1 MAEISWDAISTFIGE
16 RFTIVL
22 LCLNFVVALTII
34 FLERRNPSATL
45 AWIMILILLPVFGII
60 IYIFLGQNFTKA
72 KMFRMS
78 KSEQM
83 VTTNSLLNQ
92 KKAMDEGT
100 FDYASKE
107 GAKWK
112 DLVMFNHNYAAAYY
126 TKDNEVEI
134 FSDGREFFKKY
145 VDDIRKAKKSI
156 KVQYFIVK
164 SDFFG
169 KYILNELVEKAKEGV
184 EVRFLMDAL
193 GSRTMTAGRLKEFE
207 EAGGKYALFF
217 PPRFK
222 YLTLKL
228 NYRNHR
234 KVTIIDEK
242 IGYTGGFNVAKEYI
256 GKKKKFGYWRDT
268 HLRIEGDAVNDLNI
282 RFLLD
287 WRFASH
293 EKVDIEPVKLFKP
306 DKVHKNEM
314 GRGAAMQVI
323 SSGPDTA
330 KQEIKAAFMKI
341 IANAK
346 KYIYIQTPYFVLD
359 ESLKD
364 ALTIAA
370 HSGVDVKVMI
380 PEISDHMFVK
390 SANRAYAGDILE
402 ASGSVYVY
410 RKGFL
415 HAKMLVADDEV
426 VTFGSSNFD
435 KRSFKL
441 NFETNVVVYDENV
454 AKRARGLFEKDEK
467 ASEKI
472 DYETFKERP
481 NYYKMKESIT
491 ILISDLL

>member
-1 MAEISWDAISTFIGE
+1 
-16 RFTIVL
+16 
-22 LCLNFVVALTII
+22 
-34 FLERRNPSATL
+34 
-45 AWIMILILLPVFGII
+45 
-60 IYIFLGQNFTKA
+60 
-72 KMFRMS
+72 
-78 KSEQM
+78 
-83 VTTNSLLNQ
+83 
-92 KKAMDEGT
+92 
-100 FDYASKE
+100 
-107 GAKWK
+107 
-112 DLVMFNHNYAAAYY
+112 
-126 TKDNEVEI
+126 
-134 FSDGREFFKKY
+134 
-145 VDDIRKAKKSI
+145 
-156 KVQYFIVK
+156 
-164 SDFFG
+164 
-169 KYILNELVEKAKEGV
+169 
-184 EVRFLMDAL
+184 
-193 GSRTMTAGRLKEFE
+193 
-207 EAGGKYALFF
+207 
-217 PPRFK
+217 
-222 YLTLKL
+222 
-228 NYRNHR
+228 
-234 KVTIIDEK
+234 
-242 IGYTGGFNVAKEYI
+242 
-256 GKKKKFGYWRDT
+256 
-268 HLRIEGDAVNDLNI
+268 
-282 RFLLD
+282 
-287 WRFASH
+287 
-293 EKVDIEPVKLFKP
+293 
-306 DKVHKNEM
+306 
-314 GRGAAMQVI
+314 MQVV

-454 AKRARGLFEKDEK
+454 AKRARELFEKDEE

>member
-1 MAEISWDAISTFIGE
+1 M
-16 RFTIVL
+16 
-22 LCLNFVVALTII
+22 
-34 FLERRNPSATL
+34 
-45 AWIMILILLPVFGII
+45 
-60 IYIFLGQNFTKA
+60 
-72 KMFRMS
+72 
-78 KSEQM
+78 
-83 VTTNSLLNQ
+83 
-92 KKAMDEGT
+92 
-100 FDYASKE
+100 
-107 GAKWK
+107 
-112 DLVMFNHNYAAAYY
+112 
-126 TKDNEVEI
+126 
-134 FSDGREFFKKY
+134 
-145 VDDIRKAKKSI
+145 
-156 KVQYFIVK
+156 
-164 SDFFG
+164 
-169 KYILNELVEKAKEGV
+169 
-184 EVRFLMDAL
+184 
-193 GSRTMTAGRLKEFE
+193 
-207 EAGGKYALFF
+207 
-217 PPRFK
+217 
-222 YLTLKL
+222 
-228 NYRNHR
+228 
-234 KVTIIDEK
+234 
-242 IGYTGGFNVAKEYI
+242 
-256 GKKKKFGYWRDT
+256 
-268 HLRIEGDAVNDLNI
+268 
-282 RFLLD
+282 
-287 WRFASH
+287 
-293 EKVDIEPVKLFKP
+293 DIEPVKLFKP
-306 DKVHKNEM
+306 DKVHQNEM
-314 GRGAAMQVI
+314 GRGAAMQVV

-481 NYYKMKESIT
+481 NYCKMKESIT